1 MNKKQQGNWAEMAV
15 IKEFLKND
23 FKVSIPFGDNA
34 SYDLIIEDK
43 KGQLYKVQVK
53 STSYEKRKDV
63 YAFKTTKNRINT
75 NQSFKIHYTQNEVD
89 FFALYNIV
97 LDEIYLLKY
106 DEIDS
111 DDTYIRTKKL
121 KNSINNSSKINED
134 YILDKRIKELF

>member
-1 MNKKQQGNWAEMAV
+1 MNKKQQGNWAEIAV

-23 FKVSIPFGDNA
+23 FKVSIPYGDNA

-43 KGQLYKVQVK
+43 SGQLYKVQVK
-53 STSYEKRKDV
+53 STSYEKRKNV
-63 YAFKTTKNRINT
+63 YAFKTVKNRINT
-75 NQSFKIHYTQNEVD
+75 NQSFKVHYTQNEVD

-111 DDTYIRTKKL
+111 EDTYIRTEKI
-121 KNSINNSSKINED
+121 SNNSSKLSED